1 MFIGILFIILLISVF
16 FNVIFVK
23 SIQKKNHIIAQKNA
37 TIERASQNMKHL
49 VDYQDIIQNI
59 EKDHKEV
66 YNQIKEASTDEEVN
80 NIIRNLID
88 INNKHVQNDWK
99 RVYYIQIC
107 SPSFSETWGVSVT
120 G

>member
-1 MFIGILFIILLISVF
+1 MITIIFIVLFIISLLVIFLLIK
-16 FNVIFVK
+16 NDQNKNGI
-23 SIQKKNHIIAQKNA
+23 IQRQNEA
-37 TIERASQNMKHL
+37 IEKASQNIKHL

-88 INNKHVQNDWK
+88 IINKHVHND
-99 RVYYIQIC
+99 
-107 SPSFSETWGVSVT
+107 
-120 G
+120 

>member
-1 MFIGILFIILLISVF
+1 MTYIFIIFFLIISVF
-16 FNVIFVK
+16 VNILM
-23 SIQKKNHIIAQKNA
+23 IKKISKQSGIIARQNESIEHA
-37 TIERASQNMKHL
+37 TQNMKHL

-88 INNKHVQNDWK
+88 INNKHVQNG
-99 RVYYIQIC
+99 
-107 SPSFSETWGVSVT
+107 T
-120 G
+120 

>member
-1 MFIGILFIILLISVF
+1 MITIIFIVLFSISLLVIFLLIK
-16 FNVIFVK
+16 NNE
-23 SIQKKNHIIAQKNA
+23 KKNNIIQRQNEV
-37 TIERASQNMKHL
+37 IEKASQNIKHL

-88 INNKHVQNDWK
+88 INNKHVHND
-99 RVYYIQIC
+99 
-107 SPSFSETWGVSVT
+107 
-120 G
+120 

>member
-1 MFIGILFIILLISVF
+1 MIYLIFIFMLVISVLT
-16 FNVIFVK
+16 NVFV
-23 SIQKKNHIIAQKNA
+23 IKKNRKQQGIIARQNEAIEHA
-37 TIERASQNMKHL
+37 TQNMKHL

-88 INNKHVQNDWK
+88 INNKHVHD
-99 RVYYIQIC
+99 
-107 SPSFSETWGVSVT
+107 G
-120 G
+120 